1 MELEKLICPKCGE
14 EFPATT
20 ERGPGPAKA
29 TFAAH
34 CNKCE
39 GKKVEA
45 AFSAEPAEPLKVG
58 DQVMHGE
65 DEQVMTIEKIEDG
78 IVSCFWQEGGETVC
92 DDFSL
97 LDLFTRIPGT
107 LEEVAQECAPVE
119 VTAIKEL
126 CKVFLTD
133 AEYKTYALQMA
144 EAGRDISR
152 AEDDLAAVK
161 SKYKSRI
168 DSAVARRNEISTI
181 ISMGW
186 EDRHIECNL
195 VKDYRA
201 GEIYKVRLD
210 TGEEIGRRAMNTDE
224 RQRGLD
230 FMEKQA
236 EAGEAGDA

>member
-1 MELEKLICPKCGE
+1 MGALTRDRATSYREGIEV
-14 EFPATT
+14 EFPVA
-20 ERGPGPAKA
+20 
-29 TFAAH
+29 
-34 CNKCE
+34 
-39 GKKVEA
+39 
-45 AFSAEPAEPLKVG
+45 AEPLKVG
-58 DQVMHGE
+58 DQVMHGTE
-65 DEQVMTIEKIEDG
+65 GPVMTIEKIDDG
-78 IVSCFWQEGGETVC
+78 VVTCVWSEGEGEPLR